1 MSKNNDNG
9 LVIWMTGLPGSGKTT
24 IADSLSKR
32 LITSGHKVVVLDGDE
47 VRQNLSSDLG
57 FSEDDRR
64 KHAIRVAYVGKLLA
78 SNGIYAIVALISPY
92 RSLRSE
98 VGNLIGSE
106 TFREIYVK
114 CTLDECIKR
123 DPKNLYKMAI
133 DGEITEFTGIS
144 SPYEEP
150 ENPWLVVDT
159 ENLSLDDSVAK
170 IFEMITMM

>member
-32 LITSGHKVVVLDGDE
+32 LITSGRKVAVLDGDE

-57 FSEDDRR
+57 FSKDDRR

-98 VGNLIGSE
+98 VGNLIGNE

-123 DPKNLYKMAI
+123 DPKKLYKMAI
-133 DGEITEFTGIS
+133 AGEITEFTGIS

-159 ENLSLDDSVAK
+159 ENLRLDDSVAK